1 MRWDNK
7 KEDDATYG
15 EDNIKAIESD
25 EFIKEYINFLK
36 TESVYKIF
44 IMEKNE

>member
-1 MRWDNK
+1 M
-7 KEDDATYG
+7 G
-15 EDNIKAIESD
+15 SDNIKGIESD

-44 IMEKNE
+44 IMEKNEQIIAAIVCNND